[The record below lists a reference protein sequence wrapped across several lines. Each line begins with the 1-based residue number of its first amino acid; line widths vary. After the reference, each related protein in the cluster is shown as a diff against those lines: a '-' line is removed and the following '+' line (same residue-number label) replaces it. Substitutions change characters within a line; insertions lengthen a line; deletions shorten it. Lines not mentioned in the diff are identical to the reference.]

1 MFARI
6 AKLFRKARRRLWMKY
21 ALRGVGGAD
30 NHSRLDL
37 AYSVEDP
44 WNMASAL
51 EQARFEATNRIVAA
65 AFGRPASILE
75 LGCGEGHQTEYLAKL
90 SDEVYGVDVSP
101 QAVDRARRR
110 LPAAQFATADIFSQ
124 PWGETPQRF
133 DLVTAFEVLY
143 YLSDPAATIAQMR
156 KLGRNGIV
164 TFFAPA
170 AGRIGPHLADIPGL
184 QKDWIFHG
192 GTAWLVGWWRD
203 E

>member
-1 MFARI
+1 MPQVTLTINGRAWSGETR
-6 AKLFRKARRRLWMKY
+6 
-21 ALRGVGGAD
+21 AD
-30 NHSRLDL
+30 ASLLDL
-37 AYSVEDP
+37 LRDQLQLTGP
-44 WNMASAL
+44 K
-51 EQARFEATNRIVAA
+51 
-65 AFGRPASILE
+65 